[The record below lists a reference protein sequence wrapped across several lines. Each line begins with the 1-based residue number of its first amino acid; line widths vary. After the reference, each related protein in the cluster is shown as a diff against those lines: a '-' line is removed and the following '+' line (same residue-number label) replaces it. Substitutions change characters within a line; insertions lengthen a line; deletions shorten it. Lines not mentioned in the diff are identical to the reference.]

1 MTPLLLGGGVR
12 GGGEKYGR
20 NLFKIGRTLLIHPT
34 PTPSPYRGGE
44 YCGKSALLTGAGS
57 RQPWGSLLL
66 IPSSWEEGLGVEEK
80 NTVATYSKSVEPY

>member
-12 GGGEKYGR
+12 GGGDKHGR

-34 PTPSPYRGGE
+34 PGPSPYRGGE
-44 YCGKSALLTGAGS
+44 YCGKSAPLTGAGS
-57 RQPWGSLLL
+57 SLLL
-66 IPSSWEEGLGVEEK
+66 IPSSWEEGPGVEEK